1 MATKQ
6 AWLDR
11 SKILELCRNLQT
23 YLRGYKGIFEEL
35 ESSKAEIL
43 DDTPR
48 KVELKQLI
56 DEDPD
61 WTMKDIQD
69 KYQEF
74 KEVYEYLKSRE

>member
-11 SKILELCRNLQT
+11 NNLLELCRKLQT
-23 YLRGYKGIFEEL
+23 YLRGYKGIFEEF
-35 ESSKAEIL
+35 ESSKEEIL
-43 DDTPR
+43 DDVTR
-48 KVELKQLI
+48 KVDLKRLI

-69 KYQEF
+69 KYQGF
-74 KEVYEYLKSRE
+74 KEIYEYLKSRE